1 MARIAAEGT
10 RERILDA
17 AGGLFYAQG
26 VRAVGMDQIIETAGC
41 GKKLVYSH
49 FASKNDLVAA
59 YLAAE
64 RDTRE
69 QQARHAMDA
78 AGDDPAEQILALTG
92 YIADCLVES
101 GFRGCAM
108 RNYVAEFPSGE
119 GEPTRISQEYLE
131 NAHRRLGRL
140 VRKTAAARP
149 GEVTERIWLIHDGL
163 YAMAARPWVR
173 SKPAVAVA
181 LVRDI
186 LTAAPQRSHQ
196 N

>member
-17 AGGLFYAQG
+17 AGGLFYAEG
-26 VRAVGMDQIIETAGC
+26 VRAVSMDQIIETAGC

-69 QQARHAMDA
+69 QQAQHAMAA
-78 AGDDPAEQILALTG
+78 AGDDPDEQILALTR
-92 YIADCLVES
+92 YIADCVVES

-108 RNYVAEFPSGE
+108 RNYVAEFPNGE

-131 NAHRRLGRL
+131 NAHRRLARL
-140 VRKTAAARP
+140 VRKTAVARP
-149 GEVTERIWLIHDGL
+149 REVTERIWLIHDGL

-181 LVRDI
+181 LARDV
-186 LTAAPQRSHQ
+186 LTSASRRSQ
-196 N
+196 PN